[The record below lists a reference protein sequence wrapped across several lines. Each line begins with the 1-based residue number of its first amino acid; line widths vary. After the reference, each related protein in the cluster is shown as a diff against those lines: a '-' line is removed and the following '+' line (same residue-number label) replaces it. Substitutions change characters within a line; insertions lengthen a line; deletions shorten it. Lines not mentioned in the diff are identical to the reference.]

1 MKGIYKITQKSTGK
15 FYIGQSVNIDNRW
28 NQHANAV
35 DNLSFHKAYRAAPTD
50 FTFEIVEQNDNYTKE
65 DLDKAEKR
73 WIINTHADDPKYGFN
88 GTAGNGDYK
97 PFKPIQM
104 KLVSGSINKYIHSE
118 YLKTIE
124 NKKILIIGNF
134 KFCDTLSLY
143 NNVTIITD
151 DCDFTCEDAKVIK
164 VSTGEE
170 LMGEIN
176 KIKKGEYDLVIA
188 NPPYGNGNEIV
199 AKFVDKP
206 KESIVLMPISQYKHR
221 DLYKH
226 VLKLNLADPKSFKD
240 AKITDNLC
248 VCKLI
253 DKEIDQTYEEIEL
266 QTFNQEYREFYELN
280 SRYSNYAINT
290 YERVPQ
296 RAGIK
301 WDYDVNKAFAI
312 TARTAQDGVHKVD
325 GKGAFDLDINVYKTK
340 TIVDTPI
347 WKHSDGRDAQAAA
360 SYIYFNSTV
369 EKDNLVKFWYYNPLM
384 NKLIKG
390 LNKTGGDF
398 KIAIPNIDWSIDRDY
413 EHCTLNDIMKWLD
426 EDNK

>member
-15 FYIGQSVNIDNRW
+15 VYIGQSVNIDNRW
-28 NQHANAV
+28 NQHANAI
-35 DNLSFHKAYRAAPTD
+35 DNLSFHKTYRTTPTD

-73 WIINTHADDPKYGFN
+73 WIINMHADDPKYGFN

-104 KLVSGSINKYIHSE
+104 KMVSGSINKYIHSE

-188 NPPYGNGNEIV
+188 NPPYNNGNEIV

-240 AKITDNLC
+240 VKITDNLC
-248 VCKLI
+248 VCNLI
-253 DKEIDQTYEEIEL
+253 DKEIDQTFDEVEL
-266 QTFNQEYREFYELN
+266 QTFDPEYKDFYKLNISKISNHKKFVLTNKPEVLN
-280 SRYSNYAINT
+280 SLDPEYDFV
-290 YERVPQ
+290 VPQ
-296 RAGIK
+296 K
-301 WDYDVNKAFAI
+301 VSNN
-312 TARTAQDGVHKVD
+312 GVHKTED
-325 GKGAFDLDINVYKTK
+325 CIDYRFNFLFDKDAFRNKKGTFSNVWVNLNYHDKE
-340 TIVDTPI
+340 IR
-347 WKHSDGRDAQAAA
+347 KHLL
-360 SYIYFNSTV
+360 
-369 EKDNLVKFWYYNPLM
+369 EFWYKNPLM
-384 NKLIKG
+384 NRLLFG
-390 LNKTGGDF
+390 LNSQYGHINK
-398 KIAIPNIDWSIDRDY
+398 ALPNIDWSKDRDY
-413 EHCTLNDIMKWLD
+413 EHCTLDDIMKWLD
-426 EDNK
+426 DDNK